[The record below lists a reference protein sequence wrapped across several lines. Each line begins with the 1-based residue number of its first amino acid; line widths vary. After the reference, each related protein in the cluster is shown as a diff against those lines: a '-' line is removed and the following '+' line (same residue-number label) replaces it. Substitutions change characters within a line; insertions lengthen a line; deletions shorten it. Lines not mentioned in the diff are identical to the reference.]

1 MAIDRDNP
9 GDLARRA
16 AERRARRPGRRPD
29 ADLWRRESFCL
40 PRRRPDRIRRSSP
53 AQRRLNRLHEAS
65 RPRRERSMDRLWL
78 PKCGDIQDSSQRK

>member
-40 PRRRPDRIRRSSP
+40 PRLQARAKARELFERFPKAAYMTEIEFWSEREDGQIEFVV
-53 AQRRLNRLHEAS
+53 RRLPSA
-65 RPRRERSMDRLWL
+65 D
-78 PKCGDIQDSSQRK
+78 